1 MRRTEIF
8 LVVLSL
14 LLLALPAMAQDPTEV
29 DSKHYKVVFEN
40 DQVRVLRITYGPH
53 YMGVMHEHPASL
65 VVWLTDG
72 DGIITSADGKAEE
85 IHAKAGDVTWNAP
98 AKHRGENMS
107 DQPFEV
113 IEIELKNI
121 SAWTRM
127 SGTAVCDPPSQ
138 EHALPVEGRPHHSYV
153 VNQVKCT
160 WTKPWVVRGLASTE
174 GVGTGVV
181 EDHGGVS
188 FSSGTF
194 VDTMENGD
202 RGYYD
207 YSFKTKSKDGKPTIS
222 GHKWELL
229 GGTGKL
235 KGAKGK
241 GTCEAT
247 PQEDGKVVYE
257 CQGKYK

>member
-1 MRRTEIF
+1 MQRIAVSF
-8 LVVLSL
+8 AVVSV

-85 IHAKAGDVTWNAP
+85 IHAKAGDVTWSAP

-113 IEIELKNI
+113 IEIELKNS

-127 SGTAVCDPPSQ
+127 SGTTVCDPPSQ

-160 WTKPWVVRGLASTE
+160 WTKPWIVRGLASTE

-181 EDHGGVS
+181 EDHGSVS

-194 VDTMENGD
+194 VDTMVNGD

-207 YSFKTKSKDGKPTIS
+207 YSFKTKTKDGKPTIS